1 MVWDI
6 KFLVPEKTKN
16 KNKNMKRYENLKR
29 IIKKALANFTLAK
42 FCGAIITITILA
54 AVKYLI
60 SGNFHL
66 EFCDFWNNIGIGLLG
81 WTINTGLIGWL
92 TEYLGIKGINFNFM
106 QILFGF
112 DTMKVGDTNI
122 SKPST
127 LEEVKP
133 KLYNAMDNGEGSS
146 SDKKSGS
153 SKGSSRDRTRD
164 IRFHPYPRNCRRAV
178 RSWTFDDESDNK
190 SENGSEN
197 GSNNGSGSDTEMEDG
212 PSNRNARKKLVPA
225 TLLDKTSDNT
235 NTGLPLNPFDKGKG
249 IETGDSMQ
257 STLDKGKGIEYNPIQ
272 EPSFAIWRQL
282 NPNLDPITT
291 FFPPKTNPGPG
302 FAIPGG
308 DVPIND
314 GIRQHLRSVHVVGQF
329 RNMDLETAMEQRYN
343 YWLCLQNM
351 ISKIAYAEQILNKV
365 PVIPTN
371 EMEFKLRNQ
380 IIRDLEGLHIVKNR
394 SDASITLLSARIKFI
409 EDEINLQKNN
419 NNNN

>member
-1 MVWDI
+1 MVWDL

-16 KNKNMKRYENLKR
+16 KNMKKYENLKR
-29 IIKKALANFTLAK
+29 IIKNALAYFTLAK

-60 SGNFHL
+60 SGSFHL

-92 TEYLGIKGINFNFM
+92 TEYLSIKGINFNFM

-122 SKPST
+122 SKPYT

-146 SDKKSGS
+146 SGKKSGS
-153 SKGSSRDRTRD
+153 SKGSYRDKTRD
-164 IRFHPYPRNCRRAV
+164 IRFHPYPRNSRHAV
-178 RSWTFDDESDNK
+178 RSWTFDDES
-190 SENGSEN
+190 ENGSEN
-197 GSNNGSGSDTEMEDG
+197 RSENGSGSDTEMEDG
-212 PSNRNARKKLVPA
+212 PSNRNAKKKLVPA
-225 TLLDKTSDNT
+225 ISFGQTPDNT
-235 NTGLPLNPFDKGKG
+235 GQPLNPFDKGKG
-249 IETGDSMQ
+249 IETGDPMQ

-308 DVPIND
+308 DVPIDD
-314 GIRQHLRSVHVVGQF
+314 GIRQYLRSVHVVGQF
-329 RNMDLETAMEQRYN
+329 RNMDLETAVQQRSN

-351 ISKIAYAEQILNKV
+351 INKIAYAEQVLSKI
-365 PVIPTN
+365 PAIPTN

-394 SDASITLLSARIKFI
+394 ADASITLLSTRIKFI
-409 EDEINLQKNN
+409 EDQINLQKNN
-419 NNNN
+419 NNNSN

>member
-16 KNKNMKRYENLKR
+16 KNKNMKKYENLKR
-29 IIKKALANFTLAK
+29 ILKKALANFTLAK
-42 FCGAIITITILA
+42 FSGAIITITILA
-54 AVKYLI
+54 AVKYII

-66 EFCDFWNNIGIGLLG
+66 EFCDFWNNISIGLLG

-133 KLYNAMDNGEGSS
+133 KLYNAMDNSEGSS
-146 SDKKSGS
+146 SGKKSGS
-153 SKGSSRDRTRD
+153 SKGSYRDRTRD
-164 IRFHPYPRNCRRAV
+164 IRFHPYPRNSRRAV
-178 RSWTFDDESDNK
+178 RSWTFDDE
-190 SENGSEN
+190 NGSEN
-197 GSNNGSGSDTEMEDG
+197 GSDNGSENGSGSDTEMEDG

-225 TLLDKTSDNT
+225 VSFDQTSD

-249 IETGDSMQ
+249 IED
-257 STLDKGKGIEYNPIQ
+257 NPIQ
-272 EPSFAIWRQL
+272 KPSFAIWRQL

-308 DVPIND
+308 DVPIDD

-329 RNMDLETAMEQRYN
+329 RNMDLETAVQQRYN

-351 ISKIAYAEQILNKV
+351 INKIAYAEQILNKV
-365 PVIPTN
+365 PAIPTN

-380 IIRDLEGLHIVKNR
+380 IIRDLEGLHIIKNR
-394 SDASITLLSARIKFI
+394 SDASITLLNARIKFI

-419 NNNN
+419 NNNNSN